1 MAKNGLE
8 AKTIL
13 SLKSVIDRR
22 HEREATT
29 AHKRYLLAL
38 KELNNEILDP
48 AIKEAAK
55 TPEIGIAV
63 ARLCSRFV
71 LEAIPDLAQEPA
83 RANSLRQYDTLEHC
97 LALVRQ
103 PGQYLAQMQKQF
115 GPNLDPRQFGGGDI
129 FNTSIKSQ
137 RQRLNAEGQG
147 FNTQEEKNFCR
158 KRSELLAV
166 VEKAYNRLRDQA
178 LGLTTPDHRMGR
190 GR

>member
-8 AKTIL
+8 AKAVFA
-13 SLKSVIDRR
+13 LKSVIDRR
-22 HEREATT
+22 LEREATA
-29 AHKRYLLAL
+29 AHKRYLMAL
-38 KELNNEILDP
+38 KELNSEVLDP

-55 TPEIGIAV
+55 TPELGLAV
-63 ARLCSRFV
+63 ARLCSRIV

-97 LALVRQ
+97 LDLVRQ

-129 FNTSIKSQ
+129 FNTAINSQ
-137 RQRLNAEGQG
+137 RQRLLAEGQG
-147 FNTQEEKNFCR
+147 FNIQEEKKFCR

-166 VEKAYNRLRDQA
+166 VEKAYNRLRAQA
-178 LGLTTPDHRMGR
+178 LGLTDPA
-190 GR
+190 